1 VNKSTMIFR
10 MLAFEKFLLG
20 MNYSQPN
27 RLNIYKGGS
36 ADCSSLQAAAMSF
49 AGFPLLSANNGELLV
64 SNTEVY
70 AQGYNLIYPSSTAN
84 IGKVLPSSA
93 NVENNLQPGDIVF
106 FNFNSST
113 ERTNKI
119 THIGAVLDS
128 GHLIQ
133 TCNNTVKCS
142 IYTIPWGAT
151 RICAIIRLKD
161 NITDAPRPNL
171 QLGSKGYA
179 VRMLQAILNYE
190 LSAKLKWDGDFG
202 SATQTAL
209 KQFQQKVGLPITGV
223 VGTNDWTYLFKEN
236 IIPTPPPIPTP
247 SYPTLKKGDMG
258 TYVKTLQ
265 TLLNAKGYTPKLVV
279 DGDFGNKTLAGV
291 EWFQMHNKDINNKP
305 LVVDG
310 VVGPKTWEALLR

>member
-1 VNKSTMIFR
+1 VNKSTMISR
-10 MLAFEKFLLG
+10 MLIIEKFLLG

-49 AGFPLLSANNGELLV
+49 AGFPLLSASNSELLV
-64 SNTEVY
+64 SNNEVY
-70 AQGYNLIYPSSTAN
+70 AQGYNLIYPSLAAN

-93 NVENNLQPGDIVF
+93 SIENGLQPGDLVF

-113 ERTNKI
+113 ERENKI
-119 THIGAVLDS
+119 THIGAVLDA

-161 NITDAPRPNL
+161 NVTSIPRPNL
-171 QLGSKGYA
+171 QMNSGPRYA
-179 VRMLQAILNYE
+179 VRMLQIILNYE
-190 LSAKLKWDGDFG
+190 LNAKLKWDGEFG

-209 KQFQQKVGLPITGV
+209 KQFQQKVGLPVTGI
-223 VGTNDWTYLFKEN
+223 VGATDWEYLFREN
-236 IIPTPPPIPTP
+236 IVPTPT
-247 SYPTLKKGDMG
+247 YPTLKNGDKND
-258 TYVKTLQ
+258 YVKILQ
-265 TLLNAKGYTPKLVV
+265 TKLNAKGYTPKLAV
-279 DGDFGNKTLAGV
+279 DGDFGSKTLAAV
-291 EWFQMHNKDINNKP
+291 KWFQTKNG

-310 VVGPKTWEALLR
+310 VVGPKTWAALLK